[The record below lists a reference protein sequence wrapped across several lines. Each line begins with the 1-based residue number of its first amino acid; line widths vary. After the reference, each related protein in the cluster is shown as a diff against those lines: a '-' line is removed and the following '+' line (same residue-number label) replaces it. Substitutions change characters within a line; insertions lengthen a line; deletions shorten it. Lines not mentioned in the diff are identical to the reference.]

1 MRCIFIFTLSIISV
15 LASATDYYVSSTG
28 SDSADGLSESTAW
41 QTIAKVNSV
50 FPALNP
56 GDKILFKSGDI
67 FYGSL
72 KITKSG
78 SANLPITIGSYGS
91 EGKSIITGFTTLSPW
106 TYEGDGI
113 YSTLLTCE
121 SSPEMVTVD
130 GTQFAMGR
138 WPNSKVWPETQT
150 WASIDSYVGVT
161 SLTDAELSS
170 TGITW
175 TGAEV
180 VVRNSTRNRISRYP
194 ITNHTGTTLTFS
206 GGNTAYP
213 LGKDWGYFVQNDKR
227 TLDQFGEW
235 YYDTKTSTFYMYFGT
250 ENTINHTIKTATLNS
265 LIVLGRGI
273 TNIQIENLF
282 LNGSN
287 NTAIYGL
294 GYNHNSKIENCN
306 ISLTGH
312 NGINT
317 FESNDIRINN
327 SIIENCNDNA
337 ISLKDNCESTYIG
350 NNEIKNIGLFPGMGQ
365 ALWESAK
372 AIYLRGNDNAIVEYN
387 RIKNSGFS
395 GIHFSG
401 NSITIRNNFI
411 DTFGNI
417 KEDCGGI
424 QYGGGSTYSNM
435 KILNNILL
443 NGLGSTGGKPVDYF
457 SWVAGIYLDYY
468 TTGGVEI
475 SDNTIANVKHMGG
488 ILISGSQNVIINNNT
503 VFDCESGIRMQE
515 IGGLG
520 SPPRN
525 VSLTTGNIIFAKN
538 ISYKPL
544 LLYSINNDFDQFG
557 NFDYNY
563 YARPLDNAKPIIL
576 GISGKIIAK
585 SLEEWQMLYEQDL
598 NSKISPVAL
607 KDTADID
614 FYYNPTEANISITL
628 VQPMLDV
635 KGKSYVN
642 SVTLAPFSSI
652 ILMVDPDPPVPVVPV
667 YVSSLINNFSPTKV
681 ELTYTV
687 NLDPSSLPLPSDF
700 TVMVNGIARNVI
712 SVEISGNK
720 VILILAS
727 PVLFGDM
734 VSVSYT
740 RNPGRPL
747 QTSSLGLAA
756 NLTDETVKNNIADP
770 SEKNSPPNISV
781 SYEEDVFSGFVCEID
796 ASATIDDDND
806 DLTFSWKT
814 PPDIPVSSI
823 TGPVIRFL
831 TPIVSTPQ
839 TLTFQLSVNDGK
851 VESSTSLSV
860 TNKPYKPELRMGNV
874 KIIEASNFFQPH
886 HPINVDDN
894 NLNTRWSVEGDNQW
908 ITISL
913 AEPLK
918 INHIQVALIPDQHY
932 ESYFD
937 LFASS
942 DNIFWE
948 PLLQNGVSCGFSGYP
963 QNFNLPADKLNT
975 EYSYVKLLAHGNELD
990 TWNNYSEIK
999 IFGSPGDSRNSPD
1012 DPENISIY
1020 PNPARDHINVMVLEP
1035 VTETQTLRVADM
1047 AGNIRFETTIDPGAY
1062 NTQIPV
1068 NLSSGV
1074 YIVQVLMDKL
1084 IRSAQTII
1092 ITR

>member
-1 MRCIFIFTLSIISV
+1 M
-15 LASATDYYVSSTG
+15 
-28 SDSADGLSESTAW
+28 TAK
-41 QTIAKVNSV
+41 TIAEN
-50 FPALNP
+50 
-56 GDKILFKSGDI
+56 I
-67 FYGSL
+67 
-72 KITKSG
+72 
-78 SANLPITIGSYGS
+78 
-91 EGKSIITGFTTLSPW
+91 
-106 TYEGDGI
+106 
-113 YSTLLTCE
+113 
-121 SSPEMVTVD
+121 
-130 GTQFAMGR
+130 
-138 WPNSKVWPETQT
+138 
-150 WASIDSYVGVT
+150 
-161 SLTDAELSS
+161 
-170 TGITW
+170 
-175 TGAEV
+175 
-180 VVRNSTRNRISRYP
+180 
-194 ITNHTGTTLTFS
+194 
-206 GGNTAYP
+206 
-213 LGKDWGYFVQNDKR
+213 
-227 TLDQFGEW
+227 
-235 YYDTKTSTFYMYFGT
+235 STFC
-250 ENTINHTIKTATLNS
+250 HA
-265 LIVLGRGI
+265 
-273 TNIQIENLF
+273 
-282 LNGSN
+282 N
-287 NTAIYGL
+287 N
-294 GYNHNSKIENCN
+294 
-306 ISLTGH
+306 
-312 NGINT
+312 
-317 FESNDIRINN
+317 
-327 SIIENCNDNA
+327 
-337 ISLKDNCESTYIG
+337 
-350 NNEIKNIGLFPGMGQ
+350 
-365 ALWESAK
+365 
-372 AIYLRGNDNAIVEYN
+372 
-387 RIKNSGFS
+387 
-395 GIHFSG
+395 
-401 NSITIRNNFI
+401 
-411 DTFGNI
+411 
-417 KEDCGGI
+417 
-424 QYGGGSTYSNM
+424 
-435 KILNNILL
+435 
-443 NGLGSTGGKPVDYF
+443 
-457 SWVAGIYLDYY
+457 
-468 TTGGVEI
+468 
-475 SDNTIANVKHMGG
+475 
-488 ILISGSQNVIINNNT
+488 
-503 VFDCESGIRMQE
+503 
-515 IGGLG
+515 
-520 SPPRN
+520 
-525 VSLTTGNIIFAKN
+525 
-538 ISYKPL
+538 
-544 LLYSINNDFDQFG
+544 
-557 NFDYNY
+557 NY
-563 YARPLDNAKPIIL
+563 YARPIDDDNTFITYSPSTGYKYR
-576 GISGKIIAK
+576 
-585 SLEEWQMLYEQDL
+585 SLSNWQAYTGQDL
-598 NSKISPVAL
+598 NSKKSPVTV
-607 KDTADID
+607 KDTADIK
-614 FYYNPTEANISITL
+614 FYYNASKKDTVISL

-635 KGKSYVN
+635 KGTSYVN

-652 ILMVDPDPPVPVVPV
+652 ILIVDPDPPVPVVPV

-756 NLTDETVKNNIADP
+756 NLTEETVKNNIADP
-770 SEKNSPPNISV
+770 AVKNSPPAISV

-851 VESSTSLSV
+851 AESSTSLSV

-913 AEPLK
+913 ADPLK
-918 INHIQVALIPDQHY
+918 INHIQVALMPDQHY

-937 LFASS
+937 LFASV

-1047 AGNIRFETTIDPGAY
+1047 AGNVRFETTIDPGTY

-1068 NLSSGV
+1068 NLTSGV
-1074 YIVQVLMDKL
+1074 YIVQVLL
-1084 IRSAQTII
+1084 GNFIRFAQTLI

>member
-1 MRCIFIFTLSIISV
+1 MRCILVFTLSIISV
-15 LASATDYYVSSTG
+15 FASATDYYVSSTG

-50 FPALNP
+50 FSVLNP

-67 FYGSL
+67 FYGTL

-78 SANLPITIGSYGS
+78 SALAPIIIGSYGS
-91 EGKSIITGFTTLSPW
+91 GGKPIITGFTTLSSW
-106 TYEGDGI
+106 TDVGGGI
-113 YSTLLTCE
+113 YSASLTCE
-121 SSPEMVTVD
+121 SSPEMLIID
-130 GTQFAMGR
+130 GIQYAMGR
-138 WPNSKVWPETQT
+138 WPNSKVWPEPQT

-161 SLTDAELSS
+161 ALTDAELAT
-170 TGITW
+170 TGINW

-180 VVRNSTRNRISRYP
+180 VVRNSNRNRISRYP
-194 ITNHTGTTLTFS
+194 VTNHTGTTLTFS
-206 GGNTAYP
+206 GGTTSYP
-213 LGKDWGYFVQNDKR
+213 LGKDWGYFIQNDKR
-227 TLDQFGEW
+227 TLDEFGEW
-235 YYDTKTSTFYMYFGT
+235 YYDTKTSTFYMYFGS
-250 ENTINHTIKTATLNS
+250 ENPTIHFVKVTPLDYLLSLDRGVTYIK
-265 LIVLGRGI
+265 
-273 TNIQIENLF
+273 IENLTIT
-282 LNGSN
+282 GAN
-287 NTAIYGL
+287 NTAINGL
-294 GYNHNSKIENCN
+294 GYNHNCI
-306 ISLTGH
+306 ISNSDISFCGY
-312 NGINT
+312 NGIKT
-317 FESNDIRINN
+317 FESDKITINN
-327 SIIENCNDNA
+327 CIIDHCNDNA
-337 ISLKDNCESTYIG
+337 ICLKDNCESTDIR
-350 NNEIKNIGLFPGMGQ
+350 NNEVTNIGLFPGMGQ
-365 ALWESAK
+365 GLWESAK
-372 AIYLRGNDNAIVEYN
+372 AIYLRGNNNSFVEYN
-387 RIKNSGFS
+387 RVKNSGFS

-401 NSITIRNNFI
+401 NNIIIRNNII
-411 DTFGNI
+411 DTFGFI

-435 KILNNILL
+435 KFLNNIVL
-443 NGLGSTGGKPVDYF
+443 NGLGSPGGKPIE
-457 SWVAGIYLDYY
+457 SSHWVAGIYLDYY

-475 SDNTIANVKHMGG
+475 SDNTVANVKHMGG
-488 ILISGSQNVIINNNT
+488 ILISGSQNVVINNNT
-503 VFDCESGIRMQE
+503 VFDCQSGIRMQE

-520 SPPRN
+520 TPPRN
-525 VSLTTGNIIFAKN
+525 VALTTSNTIFAKN
-538 ISYKPL
+538 PSYTPL

-557 NFDYNY
+557 NFDNNY

-576 GISGKIIAK
+576 GINGTVMSK
-585 SLEEWQMLYEQDL
+585 SLEEWQKLYEQDL

-614 FYYNPTEANISITL
+614 FYYNSTESNRSITL

-851 VESSTSLSV
+851 AESSTSLSV

-913 AEPLK
+913 ADPLK
-918 INHIQVALIPDQHY
+918 INHIQVALMPDQHY